1 MHEQVHC
8 HDEAPVVH
16 RSSLLHH
23 PNSVREGML
32 KLNAKFDAHLL
43 LYLLSH
49 FECDGHREHMLTQWC
64 LLSPMTTIVML
75 SLFTHAYS
83 CPLSL
88 AARLHQCCTSCSHF
102 INYGWTFSEHS
113 KFMCAYMHIHID
125 TCVWFG

>member
-23 PNSVREGML
+23 PNSFREGML

-64 LLSPMTTIVML
+64 LLSPLTSTVKL
-75 SLFTHAYS
+75 SLFTYAHSPWLPGYINVA
-83 CPLSL
+83 L
-88 AARLHQCCTSCSHF
+88 AVLILLTMVGLFPNIVNLCV
-102 INYGWTFSEHS
+102 
-113 KFMCAYMHIHID
+113 HICIYI
-125 TCVWFG
+125 